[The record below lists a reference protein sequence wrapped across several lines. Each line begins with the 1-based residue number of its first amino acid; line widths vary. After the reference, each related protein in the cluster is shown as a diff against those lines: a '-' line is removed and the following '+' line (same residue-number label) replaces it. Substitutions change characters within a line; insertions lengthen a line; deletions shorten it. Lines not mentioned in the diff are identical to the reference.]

1 MMFRMQNGRFRYR
14 PTGQTA
20 KARRAPRRGGDGRAA
35 AAGAGRRPAEA
46 GGERSR
52 VPAIDGAV
60 RVLRYLATRAEGG
73 GVTEIGRACH
83 LSKSSAHGI
92 VKALEA
98 HGFVVTVDPS
108 KRYVLGAALVQLA
121 EAARS
126 QHTAVLLARPLLE
139 EVARE
144 TRLACFLAV
153 PYDATEFLVLEKAES
168 SRAIKVTVSV
178 GERFPL
184 TAGALGKTYLA
195 WLPEAEVREI
205 LRRVPLP
212 RMTPRSIRS
221 TPLYRAEL
229 ERVRRR
235 GFGTNYNE
243 YYAGTNALAAP
254 VFDPSGRVVLLLLTV
269 GFAAD
274 LPAAR
279 MTTYGRLLRAAAD
292 RVTEALGGRPPKPQ
306 ESGGGAEPQSSEKKS
321 P

>member
-1 MMFRMQNGRFRYR
+1 MQNGRSRYR
-14 PTGQTA
+14 PTASSG
-20 KARRAPRRGGDGRAA
+20 KARGLPRAS
-35 AAGAGRRPAEA
+35 GRRPAEA

-60 RVLRYLATRAEGG
+60 RVLRCLATRGEGV

-83 LSKSSAHGI
+83 LSKSTAHGI

-98 HGFVVTVDPS
+98 HGFVVTVEPS
-108 KRYVLGAALVQLA
+108 KRYVLGAGLVRLA

-126 QHTAVLLARPLLE
+126 QRTAVLLARPPLE
-139 EVARE
+139 EVARQ
-144 TRLACFLAV
+144 TRLGCFLAA
-153 PYDATEFLVLEKAES
+153 PYGATEFLVLEKAES
-168 SRAIKVTVSV
+168 SRAVKVTVSV

-184 TAGALGKTYLA
+184 TAGALGKAYLA
-195 WLPEAEVREI
+195 WLPDAEIRET

-221 TPLYRAEL
+221 TRQYLAEL
-229 ERVRRR
+229 ERVRRQ
-235 GFGTNYNE
+235 GFGANYDE
-243 YYAGTNALAAP
+243 YYAGTHALAAP
-254 VFDPSGRVVLLLLTV
+254 VFDPSGRIVLLLLTV

-279 MTTYGRLLRAAAD
+279 MTTDGRLLRAAAD
-292 RVTEALGGRPPKPQ
+292 RVTEALGGHPPKLQ
-306 ESGGGAEPQSSEKKS
+306 ETGGGAEPASGEKKG